1 MLFAHDYN
9 NNRVYIDETHSNQ
22 EYYCPY
28 CGVPLITKK
37 GEKRQHHFA
46 HHPSHHCSDSWVGER
61 SHNYDTS
68 DWHNEWQSLFP
79 KDNQEVMLVLGDT
92 KHRADV
98 MIDKTVIEF
107 QHSVMQVKAFDD
119 RNNFYANFGNKVIWL
134 FDLSDLLE
142 SNNIIYEKAEKG
154 LVFNWK
160 NPKRAFNNYDIKS
173 GCIDLFFQLGNDDK
187 CIVRVMD
194 VSIDGFENFTA
205 TDLMSKEDFLEYV
218 GLKNGECLP
227 PCREDIAD
235 NEQYRKFREKYNI
248 TLNKQQE
255 RAMLAIEGSVLLLA
269 VPGSG
274 KTTVLVS
281 RLGHM
286 VINKNIAP
294 ENILAITYSNQA
306 ADEMRSRFSDQF
318 GAHIGKRIDFRTI
331 NSLALKVYWDY
342 CRKKRKQTRALI
354 QDKDR
359 RALIAQI
366 YKKYNDEFAAESDIQ
381 NLSTAI
387 ECIKNMMLS
396 DEQIVELESELQH
409 LNAMFQD
416 YQQYLKDKMLMDF
429 DDQMVFALWILE
441 NDTDILNSLR
451 NQYKY
456 ISVDEAQDTSK
467 IQHAIIKL
475 LAEGNSL
482 FMVGDEDQ
490 SIYGFRGA
498 YPRALLNFRYD
509 YKNPY
514 ILRMERNYRSTK
526 QIVDKAQGF
535 ISKNKG
541 RYEKNM
547 VAERGEGSEVHLV
560 SVNSKE
566 EQYMHLLNV
575 AKNTTF
581 DTAFLYRDNESA
593 VVLVD
598 LLTRNGIPFQHR
610 KSEMNFFG
618 NKVVKDI
625 VAYLTLAIDE
635 FNWRAFEQI
644 CNKGIIYL
652 KKQQKEYAIKG
663 CKYRH
668 ISVYDALEEQMQYV
682 ERQYQHRAGNFKM
695 VMKAFGAVTTSKAIE
710 GLLSAGYGK
719 YLEEERLDVGKVDIL
734 QILAKQEPD
743 IEKFLL
749 RLKELEQ
756 IMQQELSASDD
767 NKVILSTIHTSKGLE
782 YDTVYMVD
790 VYDGRFPS
798 SRPNILS
805 RSKDNANSEQEER
818 RLFYVGITR
827 AKNDL
832 YLFEIKN
839 QPSQYVDEMFPEVV
853 EARHQKEMELK
864 RKKEAENEA
873 KRKRMEEERRRK
885 QAEETAKRQRR
896 IELQR
901 EQLMH
906 EEEQRR
912 MQREATL
919 KLEEEK
925 QCQAREKD
933 RKHRYEY
940 VKDSF
945 VQQIKPI
952 TDYYGHRWIQ
962 CEICG
967 EIKETHEFVEY
978 GGQGHVNLGRCYSC
992 AGRNKKQ

>member
-1 MLFAHDYN
+1 MLFANDYN
-9 NNRVYIDETHSNQ
+9 NSRVHIDETHSNQ

-28 CGVPLITKK
+28 CGSPLITRK
-37 GEKRQHHFA
+37 GDIRQHHFA
-46 HHPSHHCSDSWVGER
+46 HKVTHLCSDSWVGER
-61 SHNYDTS
+61 SHSYDIS
-68 DWHNEWQSLFP
+68 AWHNEWQSLFP
-79 KDNQEVMLVLGDT
+79 KRNQEVMLSLGDT

-98 MIDKTVIEF
+98 MIDRTVVEF
-107 QHSVMQVKAFDD
+107 QHSIMSVKAFDD
-119 RNNFYANFGNKVIWL
+119 RNNFYFNFGNKVIWL
-134 FDLSDLLE
+134 FDLSDLFS
-142 SNNIIYEKAEKG
+142 SNQLTYEKGEDR
-154 LVFNWK
+154 LDFYWR

-194 VSIDGFENFTA
+194 VSIDGFENFTT
-205 TDLMSKEDFLEYV
+205 TDFMSKEDFLEYV

-235 NEQYRKFREKYNI
+235 NEEYRKFREKYNI
-248 TLNKQQE
+248 TLKKQQE

-366 YKKYNDEFAAESDIQ
+366 YKKYNDDFAAESDIQ

-396 DEQIVELESELQH
+396 DEQIVELESELPH

-467 IQHAIIKL
+467 IQHTIIKL
-475 LAEGNSL
+475 LAEGNGL

-514 ILRMERNYRSTK
+514 ILRMERNYRSTS
-526 QIVDKAQGF
+526 QIVDKAQQF
-535 ISKNKG
+535 ISQNKG

-547 VAERGEGSEVHLV
+547 TAECGDGNEVHLI
-560 SVNSKE
+560 SVKNQE
-566 EQYMHLLNV
+566 EQYMHLLEV
-575 AKNTTF
+575 AKNATA

-625 VAYLTLAIDE
+625 IAYLSLVLDE
-635 FNWRAFEQI
+635 FNWKAFEQI

-663 CKYRH
+663 CKNRH
-668 ISVYDALEEQMQYV
+668 ISIYDALSEQMKYV
-682 ERQYQHRAGNFKM
+682 ERQYKHRAGNFKM

-710 GLLSAGYGK
+710 GLLSAGYGN
-719 YLEEERLDVGKVDIL
+719 YLEEEHLDIGKVHIL

-749 RLKELEQ
+749 RLQELEA
-756 IMQQELSASDD
+756 IMQQEFPAHSD

-782 YDTVYMVD
+782 YGTVYMVD

-798 SRPNILS
+798 SRPDIFS
-805 RSKDNANSEQEER
+805 RSKDNANPEQEER

-832 YLFEIKN
+832 YLFGIKN
-839 QPSQYVDEMFPEVV
+839 RISGYIDELFPEAA
-853 EARHQKEMELK
+853 EARHH
-864 RKKEAENEA
+864 REAEA
-873 KRKRMEEERRRK
+873 QRKRLEAEAVRRRK
-885 QAEETAKRQRR
+885 TEEAQRR
-896 IELQR
+896 MREEQMRIYQEQR
-901 EQLMH
+901 ARI
-906 EEEQRR
+906 EEQRKAR
-912 MQREATL
+912 EEAIRQEIERKQREAQ
-919 KLEEEK
+919 EEYK
-925 QCQAREKD
+925 R
-933 RKHRYEY
+933 RYDS
-940 VKDSF
+940 VKDLF
-945 VQQIKPI
+945 TQQEKPI
-952 TDYYGHRWIQ
+952 FDYTRQRWVQ
-962 CEICG
+962 CEICNC
-967 EIKETHEFVEY
+967 IKEDNEFVEY
-978 GGQGHVNLGRCYSC
+978 GGPGHVNLGKCYGCS
-992 AGRNKKQ
+992 GRRNR